1 MTPTLTQLLS
11 SFAVA
16 LMTPLPPEASGDFA
30 ASRNGMIA
38 NLAGLCAH
46 EAERGVPVRV
56 WENGA
61 MRALLEK
68 AAERYPVA
76 APPAA
81 DTPEDLSLSRLD
93 QVNAILR
100 RRLIAL
106 HEAVEAAADTAM
118 HHDILQLYRE
128 MAQAR
133 RLGPLRG

>member
-61 MRALLEK
+61 LRALLDR
-68 AAERYPVA
+68 AAARYPDV

-81 DTPEDLSLSRLD
+81 ESPEDLSLSGLD
-93 QVNAILR
+93 RVNADLR
-100 RRLIAL
+100 RRLISLHAVVERAGDKAL
-106 HEAVEAAADTAM
+106 HHE
-118 HHDILQLYRE
+118 ILRFYRE
-128 MAQAR
+128 MAKAR
-133 RLGPLRG
+133 RLGPLQG